1 MKNIKDSITCIG
13 KIINTHGIKGEL
25 KVNPYTF
32 DKNRFSKLKSVFIG
46 EDLKEFFIKKVRV
59 NDFVYLS
66 FEGYENINDVLNLK
80 GLNIYIKD
88 EDRLELEDDQYYVS
102 DLIGKEVYDTDGN
115 YIGVLKEILEYPAN
129 DIFVIEG
136 KDKETYQVP
145 GVKEFIKKIDSTITI
160 KLIEGMILWKLVF

>member
-25 KVNPYTF
+25 KVDPYTF
-32 DKNRFSKLKSVFIG
+32 DKNRFSKLKSIFVG

-59 NDFVYLS
+59 SDFVYLS

-80 GLNIYIKD
+80 GLNIYIRD
-88 EDRLELEDDQYYVS
+88 EDRLELEEDQYYVS
-102 DLIGKEVYDTDGN
+102 DLIGKEVYDTEGN
-115 YIGVLKEILEYPAN
+115 YLGILKEILEYPAN

>member
-32 DKNRFSKLKSVFIG
+32 DKNRFSKLKSIFVG

-66 FEGYENINDVLNLK
+66 FEGYENINDVLSLK
-80 GLNIYIKD
+80 GSNIYIKD
-88 EDRLELEDDQYYVS
+88 EDRLELE
-102 DLIGKEVYDTDGN
+102 EVYDTDGN

-160 KLIEGMILWKLVF
+160 RLIEGMILWKLVF

>member
-25 KVNPYTF
+25 KVDPYTF
-32 DKNRFSKLKSVFIG
+32 DKNRFSKLKSIFVG

-59 NDFVYLS
+59 SDFVYLS

-80 GLNIYIKD
+80 GLNIYIRD
-88 EDRLELEDDQYYVS
+88 EDRLGLEEDQYYVS
-102 DLIGKEVYDTDGN
+102 DLIGKEVYDTEGN
-115 YIGVLKEILEYPAN
+115 YLGILKEILEYPAN

>member
-25 KVNPYTF
+25 KVDPYTF
-32 DKNRFSKLKSVFIG
+32 DKNRFSKLKSIFVG

-88 EDRLELEDDQYYVS
+88 EDRLELEEDQYYVS

-115 YIGVLKEILEYPAN
+115 YIGVLKEI
-129 DIFVIEG
+129 
-136 KDKETYQVP
+136 
-145 GVKEFIKKIDSTITI
+145 
-160 KLIEGMILWKLVF
+160 